1 MARKRF
7 AAEIDDY
14 SIVGEIGV
22 KMTSAVGNLANYSL
36 AFVRLRRSAD
46 YAYDW

>member
-22 KMTSAVGNLANYSL
+22 KRTSTIRTLANHALTPARY
-36 AFVRLRRSAD
+36 
-46 YAYDW
+46 

>member
-14 SIVGEIGV
+14 SIVGEIAI
-22 KMTSAVGNLANYSL
+22 KMTSTIRTLENHELKP
-36 AFVRLRRSAD
+36 LRN
-46 YAYDW
+46 